1 MQDAAAAQNLLT
13 DPDKQAFFLMTDIK
27 MVLVK
32 FIMPGDFDPDSLTE
46 SLRRSF
52 YFAVS
57 DWDVLASCFCNGQA
71 SKCDSDVS
79 INSQGAFVCDD
90 PDHDQ

>member
-1 MQDAAAAQNLLT
+1 MQDPAAALNLLT
-13 DPDKQAFFLMTDIK
+13 DTEKQAFFLMTDIK

-32 FIMPGDFDPDSLTE
+32 FIIPGGVDTLTD

-52 YFAVS
+52 FFTVS

-71 SKCDSDVS
+71 SQCDSDVS
-79 INSQGAFVCDD
+79 TVLKFKCFSLLV
-90 PDHDQ
+90 

>member
-1 MQDAAAAQNLLT
+1 MQDPAAALNLLT
-13 DPDKQAFFLMTDIK
+13 DTEKQAIFLMTDIK

-32 FIMPGDFDPDSLTE
+32 FIIPGGVDTLTD

-52 YFAVS
+52 FFTVS

-71 SKCDSDVS
+71 SQCDSDVS
-79 INSQGAFVCDD
+79 TVLKFKCFSLLV
-90 PDHDQ
+90 

>member
-1 MQDAAAAQNLLT
+1 MQDPAAALNLLT
-13 DPDKQAFFLMTDIK
+13 DTEKQAFFLMTDIK

-32 FIMPGDFDPDSLTE
+32 FIIHSGVDTLTD

-52 YFAVS
+52 FFTVS

-71 SKCDSDVS
+71 SQCDSDVS
-79 INSQGAFVCDD
+79 TVLKFKCFSLLV
-90 PDHDQ
+90 

>member
-1 MQDAAAAQNLLT
+1 MQDPAAALNLLT
-13 DPDKQAFFLMTDIK
+13 DTEKQAFFLMTDIK

-32 FIMPGDFDPDSLTE
+32 FIIPGGVDTESLPD

-52 YFAVS
+52 FFTVS

-71 SKCDSDVS
+71 SQCDSDVS
-79 INSQGAFVCDD
+79 TVLKFKCFSLLV
-90 PDHDQ
+90 